1 MKTILKVL
9 VGSRAHGL
17 NTPESDYDWRAVFIT
32 PTSEILS
39 LGAKPDQT
47 TWIEGK
53 EDNTSFEIGKFLL
66 MATKCNPTILEMF
79 KADPSH
85 DFNDEYDEEGFAHFG
100 RDLQALFPHIWDPKL
115 VMDAFVGYG
124 LNQRKKFLE
133 DKDVRP
139 AKYACAYLRTL
150 IIAHQLLTTGDFMLD
165 VREMPA
171 VHFTLTKWRDGQYSK
186 GEVIDNCIHWE
197 KEVRK
202 AYEENPVNPKRDLK
216 KVNEFLLKVRKEN
229 WL

>member
-1 MKTILKVL
+1 MKQILKVL

-17 NTPESDYDWRAVFIT
+17 NTPESDYDWRAVFVT

-53 EDNTSFEIGKFLL
+53 EDNTSFEIGKFLF

-79 KADPSH
+79 KAEPSH
-85 DFNDEYDEEGFAHFG
+85 DFSDNYSEEGFAHFG

-115 VMDAFVGYG
+115 VMDAFVDYG

-150 IIAHQLLTTGDFMLD
+150 IIAHQLLTTGDF
-165 VREMPA
+165 
-171 VHFTLTKWRDGQYSK
+171 TLKVTDTPWRQTLLKWRGSEYSK
-186 GEVIDNCIHWE
+186 GEVIDTCIHWE
-197 KEVRK
+197 KAVRQ
-202 AYEENPVNPKRDLK
+202 AYEENPTNPKRDLD
-216 KVNEFLLKVRKEN
+216 KVNQFLLKIRKEN